1 MVFDD
6 CETRASFEEGGKI
19 GEFGFSIGFWT
30 FLEFLELSLSKERFL
45 RDRFLIDDR
54 QWSGGS

>member
-19 GEFGFSIGFWT
+19 GEFGFSIGLT